1 MIENRNH
8 LPESLRIKYCF
19 KGDKTYHLYHCLLID
34 LNYEKLISLIKEDIN
49 SSYKIGFLSSQT
61 KEEKIVSSK
70 KEFDD
75 FLNSSSFI
83 TFLDSKYICLKVHFY
98 KELKSK
104 IRSTKLNSYIM
115 NNKISSVSLDYMFD
129 KFILNDI
136 AKKELFNLLKEK
148 NLLPKDI
155 QKEISDDILT
165 SLLQIIKDNYDIF
178 INSKSSLGKLDLE
191 INLQNL
197 DENSSTDKCQDL
209 NFSKFYDI
217 NELNSVTNMDIIRN
231 SSIFRT
237 SSFKNGQ
244 H

>member
-1 MIENRNH
+1 M
-8 LPESLRIKYCF
+8 
-19 KGDKTYHLYHCLLID
+19 
-34 LNYEKLISLIKEDIN
+34 
-49 SSYKIGFLSSQT
+49 
-61 KEEKIVSSK
+61 
-70 KEFDD
+70 
-75 FLNSSSFI
+75 
-83 TFLDSKYICLKVHFY
+83 
-98 KELKSK
+98 
-104 IRSTKLNSYIM
+104 
-115 NNKISSVSLDYMFD
+115 
-129 KFILNDI
+129 
-136 AKKELFNLLKEK
+136 
-148 NLLPKDI
+148 LPKDI
-155 QKEISDDILT
+155 QKEISDDILI